1 MKRKVFTMSPKHIRR
16 ATKFNLLYLPL
27 IFALIS
33 IFTIS
38 FSVNTLSKRMLTNQM
53 EENGIGI
60 ARLVAKRIEHELEH
74 IDEVNTLRASET
86 EKADYQSIL
95 ANVVANDSSIYY
107 ALMVN
112 EKAIAVADT
121 DLNDI
126 GVDYSNDLNYQLTLK
141 GETRIFDWYYN
152 KINDYVLEVS
162 VPLYYNG
169 DIIGLVGV
177 GMSKDNT
184 NQNSLY
190 LTYGS
195 LIMALVV
202 SIILVAMHR
211 RMTAK
216 PIMNLNEHIDELF
229 ISLDDSAQVIESLN
243 REIESLAFMDF
254 LTKLPNRFSF
264 RQKFDDMYHEASSMA
279 IVMLDLDNF
288 KEFND
293 EKGHLFGDR
302 LLMELADRLRLLNHE
317 GMFVSRFG
325 GDEFLIL
332 IPYVDRDDL
341 DTSIHRIS
349 LFFDEP
355 FTVDDYHI
363 VLESSMGVSLMPR
376 DGVTLEVL
384 TSKADLA
391 MYDAKAKGKNQMVI
405 YDESL
410 MSHIKRKNYL
420 TDLLKKAIKNKGF
433 TLVYQPQVDVK
444 TGNIMGFEALIR
456 LKDHP
461 ISPAEFIE
469 VAEEKGLIIDI
480 GRFVIQDAIMML
492 VDRREKGLSLKP
504 VAINFSGRQFSDD
517 GLADYVTH
525 LVNKNNLDPIL
536 IEFEL
541 TENTLVENDDR
552 AMVVLN
558 QLKSRGH
565 TIALDDFGTG
575 YSSLSYLDL
584 FPIDKVKFDKK
595 FIDRYLNAKGLQI
608 IEKLIELANAYDI
621 DVVIEGV
628 ETLDQVKLCKKLDCQ
643 LIQGYYFSKPV
654 DLPTLAELYDR
665 VYDV

>member
-1 MKRKVFTMSPKHIRR
+1 M
-16 ATKFNLLYLPL
+16 
-27 IFALIS
+27 
-33 IFTIS
+33 
-38 FSVNTLSKRMLTNQM
+38 NTLSKRMLTNQM

-60 ARLVAKRIEHELEH
+60 ARLVARRIEHEHEH
-74 IDEVNTLRASET
+74 IDEMNALRASGHE
-86 EKADYQSIL
+86 EVNYQRIL
-95 ANVVANDSSIYY
+95 DNVVKNDPSIHY

-112 EKAIAVADT
+112 EEAIAVADT
-121 DLNDI
+121 DLDDI
-126 GVDYSNDLNYQLTLK
+126 GVDYSDDPNYQLTLQ
-141 GETRIFDWYYN
+141 GETRIFDWHYK

-162 VPLYYNG
+162 VPLYYKG
-169 DIIGLVGV
+169 EIIGLVGV

-184 NQNSLY
+184 KQNSLY

-195 LIMALVV
+195 LFMTLVV
-202 SIILVAMHR
+202 SIILIVMHR

-216 PIMNLNEHIDELF
+216 PIMNLNEHINELF

-264 RQKFDDMYHEASSMA
+264 RQKFDDMYQEASSMA

-302 LLMELADRLRLLNHE
+302 LLVELADRLRVLNHE

-332 IPYVDRDDL
+332 IPYDDQEDL
-341 DTSIHRIS
+341 DVSIHRIRR
-349 LFFDEP
+349 LFDES
-355 FTVDDYHI
+355 FKVDDYHVI
-363 VLESSMGVSLMPR
+363 LESSMGVSLMPR
-376 DGVTLEVL
+376 DGASLEVL

-391 MYDAKAKGKNQMVI
+391 MYDAKAKGKNQMVV

-420 TDLLKKAIKNKGF
+420 TDLLKQAIKNKGF

-444 TGNIMGFEALIR
+444 SGSIMGFEALIR

-461 ISPAEFIE
+461 ISPAEFIQ
-469 VAEEKGLIIDI
+469 VAEEKGLISDI
-480 GRFVIQDAIMML
+480 GRFVIHDAIMML
-492 VDRREKGLSLKP
+492 LDRRDRGLSLKP
-504 VAINFSGRQFSDD
+504 VAINFSGRQFSDE
-517 GLADYVTH
+517 GFVDYVTH
-525 LVNKNNLDPIL
+525 LLSKHNLDPAL

-541 TENTLVENDDR
+541 TENTLVENDER
-552 AMVVLN
+552 ALIVLN
-558 QLKSRGH
+558 LLKSKGH

-628 ETLDQVKLCKKLDCQ
+628 ETLDQVNLCKQLDCQ

-654 DLPTLAELYDR
+654 DFPLMDALHDKI
-665 VYDV
+665 YDV

>member
-1 MKRKVFTMSPKHIRR
+1 MSPKHIRR

-38 FSVNTLSKRMLTNQM
+38 FSMNTLSKRMLTNQM

-60 ARLVAKRIEHELEH
+60 ARLIARRIENEHLH
-74 IDEVNTLRASET
+74 IDEINTLRASGHEDV
-86 EKADYQSIL
+86 DYQKIL
-95 ANVVANDSSIYY
+95 DNVVKNDTSIYY

-112 EKAIAVADT
+112 DKAIAVADT
-121 DLNDI
+121 DLSDI
-126 GVDYSNDLNYQLTLK
+126 GIDYSDDPNYQLTLK

-152 KINDYVLEVS
+152 IINDYVMEVS
-162 VPLYYNG
+162 VPIYYKG
-169 DIIGLVGV
+169 EIIGLVGV

-184 NQNSLY
+184 KQNAMY

-216 PIMNLNEHIDELF
+216 PIMNLNEHINELF
-229 ISLDDSAQVIESLN
+229 VSLDDSAQVIESLN

-264 RQKFDDMYHEASSMA
+264 RQKFEDMYQDASALA

-302 LLMELADRLRLLNHE
+302 LLVELADRLRVLNHE

-332 IPYVDRDDL
+332 IPYVNREDL
-341 DTSIHRIS
+341 DVSIHRIS
-349 LFFDEP
+349 RFFDEA
-355 FTVDDYHI
+355 FKVDDYHVI
-363 VLESSMGVSLMPR
+363 LESSMGVSLMPR
-376 DGVTLEVL
+376 DGVSLEVL

-420 TDLLKKAIKNKGF
+420 TDLLKKAIKNKG
-433 TLVYQPQVDVK
+433 V
-444 TGNIMGFEALIR
+444 
-456 LKDHP
+456 HP
-461 ISPAEFIE
+461 C
-469 VAEEKGLIIDI
+469 
-480 GRFVIQDAIMML
+480 
-492 VDRREKGLSLKP
+492 LST
-504 VAINFSGRQFSDD
+504 S
-517 GLADYVTH
+517 
-525 LVNKNNLDPIL
+525 
-536 IEFEL
+536 
-541 TENTLVENDDR
+541 
-552 AMVVLN
+552 
-558 QLKSRGH
+558 SR
-565 TIALDDFGTG
+565 
-575 YSSLSYLDL
+575 
-584 FPIDKVKFDKK
+584 
-595 FIDRYLNAKGLQI
+595 
-608 IEKLIELANAYDI
+608 
-621 DVVIEGV
+621 
-628 ETLDQVKLCKKLDCQ
+628 C
-643 LIQGYYFSKPV
+643 
-654 DLPTLAELYDR
+654 
-665 VYDV
+665 

>member
-1 MKRKVFTMSPKHIRR
+1 MSPKHIRR

-38 FSVNTLSKRMLTNQM
+38 FSMNTLSKRMLTNQM

-60 ARLVAKRIEHELEH
+60 ARLIARRIENEHLH
-74 IDEVNTLRASET
+74 IDEINTLRASGHEDV
-86 EKADYQSIL
+86 DYQKIL
-95 ANVVANDSSIYY
+95 DNVVKNDTSIYY

-112 EKAIAVADT
+112 DKAIAVADT
-121 DLNDI
+121 DLSDI
-126 GVDYSNDLNYQLTLK
+126 GVDYSDDPNYQLTLK

-152 KINDYVLEVS
+152 IINDYVMEVS
-162 VPLYYNG
+162 VPIYYKG
-169 DIIGLVGV
+169 EIIGLVGV

-184 NQNSLY
+184 KQNAMY

-216 PIMNLNEHIDELF
+216 PIMNLNEHINELF
-229 ISLDDSAQVIESLN
+229 VSLDDSAQVIESLN

-264 RQKFDDMYHEASSMA
+264 RQKFEDMYQDASALA

-302 LLMELADRLRLLNHE
+302 LLVELADRLRVLNHE

-332 IPYVDRDDL
+332 IPFVDRDDL
-341 DTSIHRIS
+341 DVSIQRIS
-349 LFFDEP
+349 RFFDEA
-355 FTVDDYHI
+355 FKVDDYHVI
-363 VLESSMGVSLMPR
+363 LESSMGISLMPR
-376 DGVTLEVL
+376 DGVSLEVL

-444 TGNIMGFEALIR
+444 SGSIMGFEALIR

-461 ISPAEFIE
+461 ISPAEFIQ
-469 VAEEKGLIIDI
+469 VAEEKGMISDI
-480 GRFVIQDAIMML
+480 GRFVIHDAIMML
-492 VDRREKGLSLKP
+492 LDRREKGQTLKP
-504 VAINFSGRQFSDD
+504 VAINFSGRQFSDE
-517 GLADYVTH
+517 GFVDYVTH
-525 LVNKNNLDPIL
+525 LVSKHNLDPAL

-541 TENTLVENDDR
+541 TENTLVENDER
-552 AMVVLN
+552 ALIVLN
-558 QLKSRGH
+558 LLKSKGH

-595 FIDRYLNAKGLQI
+595 FIDRYLNKKGLQI

-628 ETLDQVKLCKKLDCQ
+628 ETLDQVNLCKQLDCQ

-654 DLPTLAELYDR
+654 ALPLLDELYDK